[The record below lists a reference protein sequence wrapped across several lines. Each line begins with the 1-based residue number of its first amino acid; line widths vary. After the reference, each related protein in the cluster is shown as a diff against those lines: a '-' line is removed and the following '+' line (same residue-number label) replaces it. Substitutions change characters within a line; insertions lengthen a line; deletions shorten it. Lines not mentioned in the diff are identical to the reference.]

1 MSDEE
6 RDRLCLVR
14 LIVGEGLASETLL
27 ELNEFTVPPETVR
40 KLQIEL
46 GL

>member
-27 ELNEFTVPPETVR
+27 ELNEFTVPPETMR
-40 KLQIEL
+40 KLQI
-46 GL
+46 